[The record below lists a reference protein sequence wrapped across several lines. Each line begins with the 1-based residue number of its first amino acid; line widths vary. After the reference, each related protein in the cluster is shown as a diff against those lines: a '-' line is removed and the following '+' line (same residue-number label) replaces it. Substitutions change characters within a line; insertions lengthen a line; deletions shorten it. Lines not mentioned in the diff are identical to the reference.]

1 MLSGSIP
8 FALMRAWP
16 LPDAYAVER
25 TRRDRQDQLPGEPQR
40 SIFPQLGLARY
51 AAPLS
56 LSSERRRNAL
66 VTLPRPAPPTP
77 PKINP
82 KAIPIATFPKAKPKT
97 TPIAMPTTIP
107 KPARSV
113 GLNSL
118 SRSLVFFDNWFTLTK
133 DPSWLAPLNQEAR
146 RPASSPFCR
155 VIFSP
160 KVVRPGGACSME
172 LGEGVDSGAHLIAM
186 LTPVLLPAKASE
198 H

>member
-1 MLSGSIP
+1 MFCAAVQAGPGRLVGAGTMLSGSIP

-25 TRRDRQDQLPGEPQR
+25 MRRDRQDQLPGEPQR
-40 SIFPQLGLARY
+40 SIFSQLGLARY

-56 LSSERRRNAL
+56 LSSGRRRNAL

-82 KAIPIATFPKAKPKT
+82 KAIPRATFPKAKPKT
-97 TPIAMPTTIP
+97 TPVAMPTTIA

-118 SRSLVFFDNWFTLTK
+118 SPSVVFLDTG
-133 DPSWLAPLNQEAR
+133 SPLLSAFRHDSRLRCLFRADLSILERALL
-146 RPASSPFCR
+146 PP
-155 VIFSP
+155 
-160 KVVRPGGACSME
+160 RPGQF
-172 LGEGVDSGAHLIAM
+172 H
-186 LTPVLLPAKASE
+186 
-198 H
+198 